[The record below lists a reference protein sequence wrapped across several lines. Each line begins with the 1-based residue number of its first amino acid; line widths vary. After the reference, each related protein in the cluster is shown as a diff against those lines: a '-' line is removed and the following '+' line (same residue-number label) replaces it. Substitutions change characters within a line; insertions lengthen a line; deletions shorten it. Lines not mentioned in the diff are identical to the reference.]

1 MSAGEAKYPAAAAA
15 AAVVHPLG
23 SCSACGQAVT
33 TLTGFVNPSC
43 PTAQPMHFACAVC
56 NHCVA
61 HRGKGLFA
69 GATEYQ
75 RTAINS
81 LGETLGVVFGFSPA
95 EYDDFLVLPTKTY
108 NVPPM
113 IYSTGRIELL
123 APLPKP
129 PRRPPPPPPPPPP
142 AAAAATSRIVRSE
155 VTFGLLVTVVI

>member
-1 MSAGEAKYPAAAAA
+1 
-15 AAVVHPLG
+15 
-23 SCSACGQAVT
+23 
-33 TLTGFVNPSC
+33 
-43 PTAQPMHFACAVC
+43 MHFACAVC

-129 PRRPPPPPPPPPP
+129 PRRPPPPPPPP
-142 AAAAATSRIVRSE
+142 AAAAAGAGAGVKKKSPKQQQQAAPRKHARDTDDDDDTE
-155 VTFGLLVTVVI
+155 DDDEDEDGDED